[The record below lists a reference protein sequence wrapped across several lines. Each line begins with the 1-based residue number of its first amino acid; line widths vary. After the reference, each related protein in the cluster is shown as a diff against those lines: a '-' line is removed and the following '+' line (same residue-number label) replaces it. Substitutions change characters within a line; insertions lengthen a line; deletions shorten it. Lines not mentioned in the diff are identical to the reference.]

1 MKRCDDDGRRKILV
15 RLLLLEYINQ
25 ITTPFQFDED
35 WNCVKTTIDTLV
47 GNNELPEIDVR
58 KNCED
63 NIKIMAELWG
73 FDNDTGLLDYLME
86 SNIVLFSTSSFIIL
100 FSMLYFEVGSNSF

>member
-35 WNCVKTTIDTLV
+35 WNCVKTSIDTLK
-47 GNNELPEIDVR
+47 GNNKLPEIDVKKKKLER
-58 KNCED
+58 
-63 NIKIMAELWG
+63 
-73 FDNDTGLLDYLME
+73 
-86 SNIVLFSTSSFIIL
+86 
-100 FSMLYFEVGSNSF
+100 LY